1 MLTFSE
7 LNLNK
12 PLLKA
17 LQDADLT
24 HPTTIQEKSFP
35 VIMSGKDLIGI
46 AQTGT
51 GKTLAYLL
59 PILRMWNFS
68 KKRTPQLLVLVP
80 TRELVM
86 QIVED
91 VEKLST
97 HMNFVVVGIYGGVNI
112 RTQTEIIANGLDMIV
127 ATPGRIN
134 DLALNGD
141 LILKDIKKLVIDE
154 IDEMLDLGFRPQ
166 ISQLLDILPVKKQSL
181 LFSAT
186 ISEEI
191 EFLLD
196 EYFIDPVKV
205 EAAPSGSPLKNIKE
219 QVYEVSNFNT
229 KLNLLTHL
237 LKNQD
242 FCRSIIFVDSKRHA
256 DTIGQTL
263 LDCGIESLGVI
274 HSNKSQN
281 LRFNTVQDFKAGK
294 INYLISTDL
303 ISRGIDISELN
314 YVINFDVPEV
324 WENYIH
330 RIGRTGRA
338 NALGQAITFV
348 SPFEKHFWENICAYT
363 KSTKETLD
371 FPNEVELSDVLIAEE
386 TPVFRMKIPEIK
398 LPKREEA
405 KVAFHEKKAKN
416 KKVNVRKDWKKI
428 KMDKYGKPKTRGQKK
443 K

>member
-1 MLTFSE
+1 MLTFEE

-12 PLLKA
+12 QLLNA
-17 LQDADLT
+17 LKDAQLT

-35 VIMSGKDLIGI
+35 VIMSGKDMIGI

-59 PILRMWNFS
+59 PMLRMWNFS
-68 KKRTPQLLVLVP
+68 KKRTPQLVILVP

-86 QIVED
+86 QIVEE
-91 VEKLST
+91 VEKLT
-97 HMNFVVVGIYGGVNI
+97 TYMNFVVVGVYGGANI
-112 RTQTEIIANGLDMIV
+112 RTQAEIIANGIDMIV

-141 LILKDIKKLVIDE
+141 LVLRDVKKLVIDE
-154 IDEMLDLGFRPQ
+154 VDEMLDLGFRPQ
-166 ISQLLDILPVKKQSL
+166 INQLLEILPTKKQSL

-186 ISEEI
+186 VGDEI
-191 EFLLD
+191 EYLLD

-205 EAAPSGSPLKNIKE
+205 EAAPSGTPLTNIKE
-219 QVYEVSNFNT
+219 QVYHVPNFNT

-237 LKNQD
+237 LQHQD
-242 FCRSIIFVDSKRHA
+242 FTKSIIFVDSKRHA
-256 DTIGQTL
+256 DTIGETL
-263 LDCGIESLGVI
+263 LERGIESLGVI

-281 LRFNTVQDFKAGK
+281 LRFNTVQDFKDNK
-294 INYLISTDL
+294 MSFLISTDL
-303 ISRGIDISELN
+303 ISRGIDISEVSH
-314 YVINFDVPEV
+314 VINFDVPEV
-324 WENYIH
+324 QENYIH

-348 SPFEKHFWENICAYT
+348 SPFEKNLWENVCDYT
-363 KSTKETLD
+363 KSEKEVLD
-371 FPNEVELSDVLIAEE
+371 FPLEVELSELLIAEE
-386 TPVFRMKIPEIK
+386 TPVIHMKIPEIK
-398 LPKREEA
+398 LPKRED
-405 KVAFHEKKAKN
+405 VGPSFHEKKEKN